1 MIESYFSTQG
11 ERWWTTSEDPWQTL
25 ACCMEIA
32 NASRSEDPAK
42 FLSGYPV
49 HQDGSCNGLQHYAA
63 LGRDTAGAK
72 SVNLYPFNKPSDVY
86 QEVVDLVKYYFYL
99 ISAPA
104 RI

>member
-1 MIESYFSTQG
+1 
-11 ERWWTTSEDPWQTL
+11 
-25 ACCMEIA
+25 MEIA

-72 SVNLYPFNKPSDVY
+72 SVNLYPFDKPSDVY

-99 ISAPA
+99 IFGQK
-104 RI
+104 I